1 MATRPG
7 LAVAAAIVMH
17 GQVLAARRTE
27 PAALAGSWELPGGKV
42 DAAED
47 PERAV
52 VRELREELDCEV
64 EVLRRLPG
72 EQPLTGGHRLWVFEC
87 RLVGDGEPAP
97 REHDAVRWLA
107 PEELDQVGWLPADV
121 PFVDALRER
130 LLDGEPMAGGNV
142 GGAVRIGS
150 TVRRPTGPWTP
161 AVHALL
167 AHLDA
172 VGLDGVPRVL
182 GVDERGR
189 EVLTYLE
196 GRPVEVDDEAP
207 SDGLLVSAVEWLGR
221 FHAAVATYRPAGVV
235 GWRQVRRALA
245 PDEVVCHND
254 PGAYNWV
261 VAEGRFA
268 GLIDWDLAGPGHPV
282 DDLAFLAWTAVPL
295 FRETPTDG
303 VARRLRLVARTYG
316 GVDPRDLLRASV
328 ERMETACERIAAGQA
343 AGDPGMLAL
352 GRDGEPART
361 RDRIARLRV
370 RLPTLE
376 SALSGE

>member
-7 LAVAAAIVMH
+7 LAVGAAVVLH
-17 GQVLAARRTE
+17 GRLLATRRTE
-27 PAALAGSWELPGGKV
+27 PTALAGRWELPGGKV

-47 PERAV
+47 PEQAV
-52 VRELREELDCEV
+52 VRELREELGCEI
-64 EVLRRLPG
+64 EVLRRLSG
-72 EQPLTGGHRLWVFEC
+72 EQPLTGGHRLWVYEC
-87 RLVGDGEPAP
+87 RLVAGEPEP
-97 REHDAVRWLA
+97 REHDVLRWLA
-107 PEELDQVGWLPADV
+107 PEELDDVAWLPADV

-150 TVRRPTGPWTP
+150 TVRRPTGPWTA

-182 GVDERGR
+182 GVDERER

-196 GRPVEVDDEAP
+196 GRPVEVDVEAP

-221 FHAAVATYRPAGVV
+221 FHTAVATYRPTGVV
-235 GWRQVRRALA
+235 GWRLVRCALA

-261 VAEGRFA
+261 VADGRFA
-268 GLIDWDLAGPGHPV
+268 GLIDWDLVGPGRPV

-295 FRETPTDG
+295 FRETPTDD

-316 GVDPRDLLRASV
+316 GVNPRELLRESV
-328 ERMETACERIAAGQA
+328 ERMELACERIAAGQA
-343 AGDPGMLAL
+343 DGDAGLLAL
-352 GRDGEPART
+352 GRTGEPART
-361 RDRIARLRV
+361 RHRIARLRD
-370 RLPTLE
+370 RRPALTA
-376 SALSGE
+376 ALSD